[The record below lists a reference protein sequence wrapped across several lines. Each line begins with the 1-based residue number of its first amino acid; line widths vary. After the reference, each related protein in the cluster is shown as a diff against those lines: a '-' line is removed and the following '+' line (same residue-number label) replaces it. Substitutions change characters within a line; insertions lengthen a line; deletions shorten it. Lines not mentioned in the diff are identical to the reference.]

1 MPTSLINIAIWYTF
15 YHRID
20 KNDNFIYMM
29 MTIIIN
35 GIIAIKIVYIYFFTK
50 TFLYVTYLY
59 VEISARNT
67 KNPNIM

>member
-1 MPTSLINIAIWYTF
+1 
-15 YHRID
+15 
-20 KNDNFIYMM
+20 M

-35 GIIAIKIVYIYFFTK
+35 SIIAIEIVYIYFFTK
-50 TFLYVTYLY
+50 TFLCVTFLY